1 MPGEFPHLN
10 LLEVRRGPARLTGFR
25 DPDERAAANRANRPA
40 HSGQL
45 LSGLSRVT
53 AHRLELTAQRELAG
67 LPAIPG
73 GMPFLVQVTDS
84 SVLEFLAKKLGIE
97 VVAEYS
103 DGFVIVATQDVNL
116 AEFQAIVREFEQ
128 SAHGSGLAASVLAVF
143 DDGSSEERVR
153 RILTESLHPQW
164 PLPDGQIYILEVSVQ
179 TAGLVGSFGSKPVEP
194 RKNEQPEQ
202 FAARLHAWEQERDRT
217 MAAWE
222 EVRMQREAA
231 LESLVRAYQGEFLT
245 GFIDSIPAEAEHF
258 AAFPDSFSA
267 RIRMSGKG
275 FKDLVQNFPNLF
287 EVAEPDELI
296 GAPAL
301 SAATATADTFELTP
315 PDDDAPTVC
324 VVDSGIQE
332 GHRWL
337 APAIDAASSRCFLPG
352 VPATEVADLVRP
364 GGHGTRVAG
373 AVLYPREVPK
383 AGTAKAVA
391 WLQNARILDAGCLIP
406 DRLFPALALQQVVAH
421 FHGGPKRTRIFNHSV
436 GASQPCRLN
445 RMSVW
450 AAEIDLL
457 SYRED
462 VLFIQAAGNIS
473 GTSNVPG
480 APGVSEHLAANR
492 AHPAYLLEASSR
504 ISNPAQSLQA
514 LTVGSVALATFRGEN
529 HQSLAE
535 AEHPS
540 AFSRSGLGMWSS
552 IKPEVVEIGGDY
564 ARDAGQPPRLSFPP
578 EVCPELVR
586 STLHEPTAG
595 YAADEVGTSYAAPKV
610 AHLACHLQ
618 VLFPTHSALLYRALI
633 VHSARWPAWTVGVGG
648 EAQLGVLKT
657 IGYGLPDLARATE
670 NTEHRVTLITDTVY
684 ELEAGEAAVFSVPI
698 PAVIRRPGLDRL
710 IRVDVTLSYSAEARR
725 TRKARTGYLSTW
737 LDWISSRRRETEE
750 SFRRRA
756 FTDTDENVARNG
768 DSFGWVLEKRPQHG
782 DIVGASRDNGTV
794 QRDWAFVP
802 SYDLPEVFCVAVRG
816 HAGWAGD
823 AAGAKARFV
832 LVVSFEAVNADVPI
846 YVPVQA
852 EIEAAR
858 VRQEVQV

>member
-1 MPGEFPHLN
+1 MPGEFPHLT

-25 DPDERAAANRANRPA
+25 DPDQRAAANRANRTV

-45 LSGLSRVT
+45 LSGLRRVT
-53 AHRLELTAQRELAG
+53 AHRREVATAREQAG
-67 LPAIPG
+67 LPAISA
-73 GMPFLVQVTDS
+73 GMPFLVQVSDS
-84 SVLEFLAKKLGIE
+84 FVLEFLAKKLGVE

-103 DGFVIVATQDVNL
+103 DGFVIVATEDVDL
-116 AEFQAIVREFEQ
+116 AEFQTIVREFEQ
-128 SAHGSGLAASVLAVF
+128 SAHGSGLTASVLAIF
-143 DDGSSEERVR
+143 DDASSEERVR
-153 RILTESLHPQW
+153 RILTESLQPQW
-164 PLPDGQIYILEVSVQ
+164 PFPDGQTYILEVSVQ
-179 TAGLVGSFGSKPVEP
+179 TAGLAGSFGSKPVEP
-194 RKNEQPEQ
+194 RKKEQPEQ
-202 FAARLHAWEQERDRT
+202 LAARIRAWEQERDRT
-217 MAAWE
+217 MAVWE
-222 EVRMQREAA
+222 DVRMEREAA
-231 LESLVRAYQGEFLT
+231 LESLVQVYQGEFLT
-245 GFIDSIPAEAEHF
+245 GFIDNTPAEAEHF
-258 AAFPDSFSA
+258 ASFPDSFSA

-287 EVAEPDELI
+287 EVAEPDELV
-296 GAPAL
+296 GLPTL
-301 SAATATADTFELTP
+301 PAATATADTFELIR
-315 PDDDAPTVC
+315 PDEGAPAVC

-337 APAIDAASSRCFLPG
+337 APAIDTASSRCFLPG
-352 VPATEVADLVRP
+352 VPVTEVADFVRP

-383 AGTAKAVA
+383 VGSVKAIA
-391 WLQNARILDAGCLIP
+391 WLQNARILDEACQIP
-406 DRLFPALALQQVVAH
+406 VRLFPALALQQVVAH
-421 FHGGPKRTRIFNHSV
+421 FHDGPKRTRIFNHSV
-436 GASQPCRLN
+436 GANQPCRLN

-457 SYRED
+457 SHRED
-462 VLFIQAAGNIS
+462 VLIIQAAGNLS
-473 GTSNVPG
+473 GTSNVAG

-492 AHPAYLLEASSR
+492 AHPAYLLESSSR
-504 ISNPAQSLQA
+504 VSNPAQSLQA

-529 HQSLAE
+529 HESLAE

-540 AFSRSGLGMWSS
+540 AFSRCGLGMWSS

-564 ARDAGQPPRLSFPP
+564 VKDASQPPRLSFPP

-610 AHLACHLQ
+610 AHLACHIQ
-618 VLFPTHSALLYRALI
+618 TLFPAHSALLYRALI
-633 VHSARWPAWTVGVGG
+633 VHSARWPAWTNGIG
-648 EAQLGVLKT
+648 EDARLGVLRT
-657 IGYGLPDLARATE
+657 IGYGLPNLSRATE
-670 NTEHRVTLITDTVY
+670 NTEHRVTLITDAVY

-698 PAVIRRPGLDRL
+698 PAEIRRPGLDRL

-737 LDWISSRRRETEE
+737 LDWISSRCRETEE
-750 SFRRRA
+750 SFRGRA
-756 FTDTDENVARNG
+756 FTDTDENTPRNG
-768 DSFGWVLEKRPQHG
+768 DSLGWVLEKRPQHG
-782 DIVGASRDNGTV
+782 EIVGASRDNGTV

-802 SYDLPEVFCVAVRG
+802 SYDLPEVFCVAARG

-832 LVVSFEAVNADVPI
+832 LVVSFEAVNADMPI

-852 EIEAAR
+852 EITAR
-858 VRQEVQV
+858 VRQEVQI

>member
-1 MPGEFPHLN
+1 
-10 LLEVRRGPARLTGFR
+10 
-25 DPDERAAANRANRPA
+25 
-40 HSGQL
+40 
-45 LSGLSRVT
+45 VT
-53 AHRLELTAQRELAG
+53 AHRREVAALREKAG
-67 LPAIPG
+67 LPTIPG

-97 VVAEYS
+97 MVAEYS
-103 DGFVIVATQDVNL
+103 DGFVIVAAEDVDL
-116 AEFQAIVREFEQ
+116 ANFQAIVHDFEQ
-128 SAHGSGLAASVLAVF
+128 STHGSGLTASVLAVF
-143 DDGSSEERVR
+143 DDVSSEERVR

-164 PLPDGQIYILEVSVQ
+164 PFPDGQIYILEVSVQ
-179 TAGLVGSFGSKPVEP
+179 TAGMAGSFGSKPVEP
-194 RKNEQPEQ
+194 RKNEQPEH
-202 FAARLHAWEQERDRT
+202 FAARVRAWELERDRILAT
-217 MAAWE
+217 WE
-222 EVRMQREAA
+222 EVRMEREAA
-231 LESLVRAYQGEFLT
+231 LESLVQVYQGEFLT
-245 GFIDSIPAEAEHF
+245 GFIDNTPAEAEHF
-258 AAFPDSFSA
+258 ASFPDSFSA

-287 EVAEPDELI
+287 EVAEPDELA

-301 SAATATADTFELTP
+301 RAAAATVDTFELIP
-315 PDDDAPTVC
+315 PEDDAPAVC

-337 APAIDAASSRCFLPG
+337 APAVDVASSRCFLPG
-352 VPATEVADLVRP
+352 ISVTEVADLVRP

-383 AGTAKAVA
+383 AGTTKAIA
-391 WLQNARILDAGCLIP
+391 WLQNARILDAACQIP

-421 FHGGPKRTRIFNHSV
+421 FHGGPRQTRIFNHSV
-436 GASQPCRLN
+436 GANQPCRLN
-445 RMSVW
+445 RMSIW
-450 AAEIDLL
+450 AAEVDLL
-457 SYRED
+457 SHRED
-462 VLFIQAAGNIS
+462 VLFVQAAGNLS

-492 AHPAYLLEASSR
+492 EHPSYLLEASSR

-514 LTVGSVALATFRGEN
+514 LTVGSIALSTFRGEN

-535 AEHPS
+535 SAHPS

-552 IKPEVVEIGGDY
+552 IKPEVVEFGGDF
-564 ARDAGQPPRLSFPP
+564 ARDTGQPPRLSFPP

-618 VLFPTHSALLYRALI
+618 ALFPAHSALLYRALI
-633 VHSARWPAWTVGVGG
+633 VHSARWPAWTDGIGND
-648 EAQLGVLKT
+648 ARLGVLRT
-657 IGYGLPDLARATE
+657 IGYGLPDQARATE
-670 NTEHRVTLITDTVY
+670 NTEHRVTLITNQVY

-698 PAVIRRPGLDRL
+698 PVEIRRPGLDRL
-710 IRVDVTLSYSAEARR
+710 IRVDVTLSYSAETRR
-725 TRKARTGYLSTW
+725 TRKSRTGYLSTW
-737 LDWISSRRRETEE
+737 LDWISSRRRETEA

-756 FTDTDENVARNG
+756 FTDTDENTPRNG

-782 DIVGASRDNGTV
+782 EIIGVSRDNGTV

-816 HAGWAGD
+816 HAGWAGN

-832 LVVSFEAVNADVPI
+832 LVVSFEAENADVPI
-846 YVPVQA
+846 YVPVRA